1 MEREY
6 IGVVNIMSV
15 GQRVKYLREQKKWS
29 QLYLAD
35 KMFINN
41 SVLSR
46 IEAGKRD
53 VDEYLIVKFA
63 DMFGVTTDYLL
74 GRTKHLNPI
83 QRTLAEV
90 SVSKEKNPLTEE
102 ETEYLRGS
110 LEVYR
115 DIKAKYHKK

>member
-1 MEREY
+1 
-6 IGVVNIMSV
+6 MSI
-15 GQRVKYLREQKKWS
+15 GQRIKYLREQRKWS
-29 QLYLAD
+29 QLFLAD

-74 GRTKHLNPI
+74 GRSINLNSI
-83 QRTLAEV
+83 QRTLTEV
-90 SVSKEKNPLTEE
+90 AVSKEKNALTEE
-102 ETEYLRGS
+102 ESEYLRGS

-115 DIKAKYHKK
+115 NIKEKYNKKNE